1 MSTVTKVSP
10 TKGWQQRVRE
20 SRFGT
25 LLVLAVTAVLVMGG
39 AYLVDRPA
47 AADGVTKIDVGQ
59 GKGPAP
65 EVGKPAQDFTART
78 VDGKTVTLSSFKGQ
92 PVWLTFGATW
102 CAPCQAEAPDI
113 QAAYAKYKGDRLE
126 ILSVSISEDPATVL
140 DYGQRIG
147 LTFPQIAD
155 PNTTIASAYRV
166 GGIPSHFFI
175 DKAGNLHSMRSGGM
189 SPEQMD
195 TAVKNTIR

>member
-1 MSTVTKVSP
+1 MSTVTTVSP
-10 TKGWQQRVRE
+10 PRGWQQRVRE

-25 LLVLAVTAVLVMGG
+25 LLVLTITALLVMGG
-39 AYLVDRPA
+39 TYLVDRPA
-47 AADGVTKIDVGQ
+47 AADSLTKISVGE

-78 VDGKTVTLSSFKGQ
+78 VDGKTVSLSSFKGQ

-102 CAPCQAEAPDI
+102 CSPCQAEAPDI
-113 QAAYAKYKGDRLE
+113 QAAFMKFKADRLVV
-126 ILSVSISEDPATVL
+126 LSVSISEDPATVL

-166 GGIPSHFFI
+166 SGIPAHFFI
-175 DKAGNLHSMRSGGM
+175 DKTGNLRSMRSGGM
-189 SPEQMD
+189 SPEQME
-195 TAVKNTIR
+195 TALRGTVR